1 VQQVRLSAT
10 NTNNVITYPVVV
22 TADNADRS
30 LLPGMTV
37 NAEIEV
43 SRRDG
48 VLKAPN
54 AALRFKPA
62 EDDTASAS
70 QSAPGRGAGGMATD
84 LPRIAQALALKPA
97 QQSSFDAALAQ
108 MRERMAARA
117 APTPSGNGG
126 GSVLFGGGRPGGG
139 PAGGSSRTPGT
150 GGMDGAMRQRMQER
164 FNQQFTAFRASLDEA
179 QRQRWDGEVAALV
192 SARRAPLYKLVEGKP
207 QATIVRVGA
216 SDGSNTEISGDVR
229 EGDVVIVGT
238 ERAAQP
244 Q

>member
-1 VQQVRLSAT
+1 VRLSAT

-22 TADNADRS
+22 TADDADRS

-62 EDDTASAS
+62 EDEVAATQGPPA
-70 QSAPGRGAGGMATD
+70 RGAGGMATD
-84 LPRIAQALALKPA
+84 LPRIAQSLSLTPA
-97 QQSSFDAALAQ
+97 QQSQFDAALAQ
-108 MRERMAARA
+108 MRERMASRA
-117 APTPSGNGG
+117 APLPAGNGG

-139 PAGGSSRTPGT
+139 PAGGGSRMPGT

-164 FNQQFTAFRASLDEA
+164 FNQQFTAFRASLDET
-179 QRQRWDGEVAALV
+179 QRQRWDSEVAALV
-192 SARRAPLYKLVEGKP
+192 SARRAPLYKLVDGKP

-238 ERAAQP
+238 ERVAQP